1 MKLWIE
7 GMAQLLMSIYDVTW
21 FHSNFTV
28 IFRISYHD
36 FADWLPWFSCSPTA
50 VTAISQVHS
59 HSWGRSMANMQSA
72 NIRIHSAWGKADDRL
87 LWRCVINMASWC
99 TPLKRRKKKTV
110 HKNTRTYVSQNVPK
124 TGPHNVLIKL
134 PEVSINN
141 AIKQQMT
148 FKFKNMISTD
158 AHQFLAE
165 F

>member
-1 MKLWIE
+1 
-7 GMAQLLMSIYDVTW
+7 
-21 FHSNFTV
+21 
-28 IFRISYHD
+28 
-36 FADWLPWFSCSPTA
+36 
-50 VTAISQVHS
+50 
-59 HSWGRSMANMQSA
+59 
-72 NIRIHSAWGKADDRL
+72 
-87 LWRCVINMASWC
+87 MASWC